1 MSLLFLIVGGSL
13 KFIKENLFMFAG
25 AGAGFAFLDRLGLRE
40 FLLIG
45 GAALLIAVLGAIIN
59 YRRFR
64 FRVEEHALRVRRGL
78 FETKDLRVRFAR
90 VQNVELKQPLY
101 FRPFGLIRFQLETPG
116 AESTEVELPGI
127 REDLALALR
136 DRIAGYGG
144 AGAGTE
150 QAATDSMDEPGASPA
165 GSEAGSIV
173 HAPTARR
180 LFMHG
185 LVSNQVWVIA
195 GVLAW
200 LFGTLEERAT
210 ELIARLG
217 IDSVLERFSDTGWAG
232 LLVLAL
238 GLIGLLFLL
247 SGTIA
252 WLRYQGFLLHR
263 QGDRLVSVAGLA
275 ERREQSVR
283 SEKLTGLSLYQTA
296 LGRLLGQ
303 RYLVVRQA
311 KSGAIDADGARA
323 QFLIPGLTGHDQD
336 IVSAIMPGAG
346 LPRSL
351 EPVSRRFVYFYA
363 TRIGAAVLAFSGVIW
378 LLAPQAVDYFL
389 AALLGLPLV
398 FLLVYLRWRCW
409 GWRIDGELCWVQRGL
424 LGRRQ
429 DVFAMP
435 LVQQVRV
442 MQTPYLRRHGL
453 GTVRLTLPQ
462 GDHDIPMLPMAQ
474 AADLANRAL
483 HAAETALVHRV

>member
-1 MSLLFLIVGGSL
+1 MEKTSSPPLVLEEWQRLAPMSLLFLIVGGSL

-45 GAALLIAVLGAIIN
+45 GGALLIAVLVALIN

-127 REDLALALR
+127 REELALALR
-136 DRIAGYGG
+136 DRIAGYG
-144 AGAGTE
+144 AASDAAE
-150 QAATDSMDEPGASPA
+150 QAATEVTDDQIASQA
-165 GSEAGSIV
+165 GSGAGSII
-173 HAPTARR
+173 HAPTPKR

-195 GVLAW
+195 GVIAW

-210 ELIARLG
+210 ELISGLG
-217 IDSVLERFSDTGWAG
+217 IDSVLARFSDTGWLG

-238 GLIGLLFLL
+238 GLIALLFLL

-252 WLRYQGFLLHR
+252 WLRYQGFLLRRH
-263 QGDRLVSVAGLA
+263 GDRFVAVAGLA

-283 SEKLTGLSLYQTA
+283 SEKLTGLTLYQTA

-311 KSGAIDADGARA
+311 KSGAIDADGSRA
-323 QFLIPGLTGHDQD
+323 QFLIPGLTGRDQD
-336 IVSAIMPGAG
+336 LVSA
-346 LPRSL
+346 
-351 EPVSRRFVYFYA
+351 
-363 TRIGAAVLAFSGVIW
+363 
-378 LLAPQAVDYFL
+378 
-389 AALLGLPLV
+389 
-398 FLLVYLRWRCW
+398 
-409 GWRIDGELCWVQRGL
+409 
-424 LGRRQ
+424 
-429 DVFAMP
+429 
-435 LVQQVRV
+435 
-442 MQTPYLRRHGL
+442 
-453 GTVRLTLPQ
+453 
-462 GDHDIPMLPMAQ
+462 
-474 AADLANRAL
+474 
-483 HAAETALVHRV
+483 